1 MSKPQSAAL
10 VRNRYFDELS
20 ATPGLYWLGQN
31 TNHIESHPAVRE
43 AMLRSIE
50 QGEFNA
56 YAPPLGF
63 EALRSSIITDLGV
76 QGVEALVTEGGV
88 NALAMI
94 CRARCKPGTTLVTT
108 DPTWKWPCLF
118 ARQQG
123 AEVIEIPIYDP
134 ACNYRLMAEALKAHV
149 DERTAI
155 IYLVDPNNP
164 LGIRYTR
171 EEIEKFAAIARDC
184 GALLVHDCT
193 YRDFAD
199 GHTPA
204 LHVAPEGSVVSMS
217 FSKWLG
223 LAGLRIGALVASR
236 GLFEEF
242 AQASTSVLGASVIAQ
257 RAAQAGLAVKAEWM
271 MKVRGV
277 DRANKAMI
285 REAIASIEGFKIPIY
300 PSHGNFLVLET
311 AEAGIRPE
319 ALVECYRRQGI
330 MIRQGTYHT
339 ERFGDRFVK
348 VSTSVPS
355 PWVEKFCTLLPEM
368 VTQART
374 LNDLPPQF

>member
-1 MSKPQSAAL
+1 MSTAL
-10 VRNRYFDELS
+10 IRNRYFDELS

-31 TNHIESHPAVRE
+31 TNHIESHPAVLE
-43 AMLRSIE
+43 AMVRSIKS
-50 QGEFNA
+50 GEFNA

-63 EALRSSIITDLGV
+63 EALRSSIVADLGTP
-76 QGVEALVTEGGV
+76 GAEALVTEGGV

-134 ACNYRLMAEALKAHV
+134 ACNYRLTSEALRAHA
-149 DERTAI
+149 DDRTTV

-164 LGIRYTR
+164 LGIRYSR
-171 EEIEKFAAIARDC
+171 EEIESFAAIARDC

-199 GHTPA
+199 GHYPA
-204 LHVAPEGSVVSMS
+204 LHAAPDGAVVSIS

-223 LAGLRIGALVASR
+223 LAGLRIGALVADPA
-236 GLFEEF
+236 LFEEF
-242 AQASTSVLGASVIAQ
+242 AQTSNSVLGASVIAQ
-257 RAAQAGLAVKAEWM
+257 RAAQAGLSVKAEWM
-271 MKVRGV
+271 AKVRSI

-285 REAIASIEGFKIPIY
+285 REAAGAVEGLSLPIY

-311 AEAGIRPE
+311 IAAGVRPE

-339 ERFGDRFVK
+339 QRFGDRFVK

-355 PWVEKFCTLLPEM
+355 AWVEKFCALLPEM
-368 VTQART
+368 VAQART

>member
-1 MSKPQSAAL
+1 MTKPQSAAL
-10 VRNRYFDELS
+10 TRNRYFDELS

-50 QGEFNA
+50 LGEFNA

-63 EALRSSIITDLGV
+63 EALRSAITADLGTPDA
-76 QGVEALVTEGGV
+76 EALVTEGGV

-134 ACNYRLMAEALKAHV
+134 ASNYRLTAEALKAHV
-149 DERTAI
+149 DGRTAV

-171 EEIEKFAAIARDC
+171 GEIESFAAIARDC

-204 LHVAPEGSVVSMS
+204 LHVAPAGAVVSMS

-223 LAGLRIGALVASR
+223 LAGLRIRALVAAPA
-236 GLFEEF
+236 LFENL
-242 AQASTSVLGASVIAQ
+242 AQVSTSVLGASVLAQ
-257 RAAQAGLAVKAEWM
+257 RAAQAGLGVKREWM
-271 MKVRGV
+271 GLVRSI
-277 DRANKAMI
+277 DRANKTMI
-285 REAIASIEGFKIPIY
+285 AEAAAGIEGLGLPIF

-311 AEAGIRPE
+311 VAAGIRPE

-339 ERFGDRFVK
+339 QRFGDRFVK

-355 PWVEKFCTLLPEM
+355 PWVEKFCTLLPQM
-368 VTQART
+368 VAQARS
-374 LNDLPPQF
+374 LNDVPPQF

>member
-149 DERTAI
+149 AERTAI

>member
-1 MSKPQSAAL
+1 MSTAL
-10 VRNRYFDELS
+10 IRNRYFDELAS
-20 ATPGLYWLGQN
+20 TPGLFWLGQN
-31 TNHIESHPAVRE
+31 TNHIESHPAVIE
-43 AMLRSIE
+43 AMVRSIE
-50 QGEFNA
+50 AGEFNA

-63 EALRSSIITDLGV
+63 EALRRAIVADLGTR
-76 QGVEALVTEGGV
+76 GAEALVTEGGV

-94 CRARCKPGTTLVTT
+94 CRARCRPGKTLVTT

-123 AEVIEIPIYDP
+123 AEVIEIPIYD
-134 ACNYRLMAEALKAHV
+134 ASCDYRLTPAALRASV

-171 EEIEKFAAIARDC
+171 EEIESFAAIARDC

-199 GHTPA
+199 GHHPA
-204 LHVAPEGSVVSMS
+204 LHAAPEGAVVSMS

-223 LAGLRIGALVASR
+223 LAGLRIGALVAAPS
-236 GLFEEF
+236 LFEEF
-242 AQASTSVLGASVIAQ
+242 ARTATSVLGASVVAQ
-257 RAAQAGLAVKAEWM
+257 RAAEAGLSVKAEWM
-271 MKVRGV
+271 RKVRTIDG
-277 DRANKAMI
+277 ANKAMI
-285 REAIASIEGFKIPIY
+285 REAAGGIDGLHLPIF

-311 AEAGIRPE
+311 IDAGIRPE
-319 ALVECYRRQGI
+319 ALVECYRRKGI
-330 MIRQGTYHT
+330 MIRQGSYHT
-339 ERFGDRFVK
+339 ERFGGRFVK

-355 PWVEKFCTLLPEM
+355 AWVEKFCVLLPEM
-368 VTQART
+368 VAQART

>member
-1 MSKPQSAAL
+1 MSTAL
-10 VRNRYFDELS
+10 IRNRYFDELAS
-20 ATPGLYWLGQN
+20 TPGLYWLGQN
-31 TNHIESHPAVRE
+31 TNHIESHPAVTE
-43 AMLRSIE
+43 AMVRSIE
-50 QGEFNA
+50 AGEFNA

-63 EALRSSIITDLGV
+63 EALRRAIVEDLGV
-76 QGVEALVTEGGV
+76 AGAEALVTEGGV

-94 CRARCKPGTTLVTT
+94 CRARCRPGTTFVTT

-134 ACNYRLMAEALKAHV
+134 ACDYRLTPAALKAHV

-164 LGIRYTR
+164 LGIRYTAA
-171 EEIEKFAAIARDC
+171 EIESFAAIARDC
-184 GALLVHDCT
+184 DALLVHDCT

-199 GHTPA
+199 GHHPA
-204 LHVAPEGSVVSMS
+204 LHAAPEGAVVSMS

-223 LAGLRIGALVASR
+223 LAGLRIGALIAAPH
-236 GLFEEF
+236 LFEEF
-242 AQASTSVLGASVIAQ
+242 ARTATSVLGASVVAQ
-257 RAAQAGLAVKAEWM
+257 RAAQAGLSVKPEWM
-271 MKVRGV
+271 SKVRAI
-277 DRANKAMI
+277 DAANKVMI
-285 REAIASIEGFKIPIY
+285 RDAAGLVGLDLPIF

-311 AEAGIRPE
+311 AGAGIRPE
-319 ALVECYRRQGI
+319 ALVECYRRKGI

-355 PWVEKFCTLLPEM
+355 AWVEKFCALLPEM
-368 VTQART
+368 VAQART
-374 LNDLPPQF
+374 LNELPPQF

>member
-204 LHVAPEGSVVSMS
+204 LHVAPEGSVVSTS